1 MASVTLSGLTKSF
14 GALQIIPD
22 LNLTIVD
29 KEFVVLVGPSGCG
42 KTTALRMIAGL
53 EESSGGTISI
63 GARDVTCLRPGLR
76 NVAMVFQNYALYPH
90 MNVGANIGYGMKARG
105 ESTEAIATAVAKAA
119 RIVALD
125 KLLERRPKEL
135 SGGQRQRVAIAR
147 ALVRDPDVFLFDEP
161 LSNLD
166 AKLRVEMRSEIR
178 KLHRDLQATMIYVTH
193 DQVEAMT
200 LADRVVVMNGGRI
213 EQAADPM
220 TLYAR
225 PANVFVAGFIG
236 APSMNFVDVTVAAGP
251 NGPQIKLPEGG
262 MLSAPPEFHAAL
274 AQRLGQ
280 PLIMGIRPEHLAH
293 SPDNPP
299 LSMKVENVE
308 TLGSHRL
315 LIGTLAGAPFT
326 AQVSSGYQVTE
337 GQTAGI
343 SPDPQHMHLFDTST
357 KLSLLGQA

>member
-1 MASVTLSGLTKSF
+1 MANVTLSGLTKSF

-22 LNLTIVD
+22 LDLEIAD

-53 EESSGGTISI
+53 EESSGGRISI
-63 GARDVTCLRPGLR
+63 GDRDVTALRPGLR

-90 MNVGANIGYGMKARG
+90 MSVAANIGYGMKARG
-105 ESTEAIATAVAKAA
+105 ESPAAIHTAVAKAA

-166 AKLRVEMRSEIR
+166 AKLRVEMRTEIR
-178 KLHRDLQATMIYVTH
+178 KLHRDLQATMVYVTH

-220 TLYAR
+220 TLYSR

-236 APSMNFVDVTVAAGP
+236 APSMNFVDVRVVAGP
-251 NGPQIKLPEGG
+251 GGPQIALPGG
-262 MLSAPPEFHAAL
+262 GLLSPPALFHKAL
-274 AQRLGQ
+274 SHRAGQ
-280 PLIMGIRPEHLAH
+280 PLIMGIRPEHVTEGAVGPTLQMTV
-293 SPDNPP
+293 DT
-299 LSMKVENVE
+299 VE

-315 LIGTLAGAPFT
+315 LIGTLDGKLFT
-326 AQVSSGYQVTE
+326 AQVPPAYIAVD
-337 GQTAGI
+337 GQSAVVAP
-343 SPDPQHMHLFDTST
+343 SPEHLHLFDAST
-357 KLSLLGQA
+357 KLSLLAEV

>member
-22 LNLTIVD
+22 LDLTIAD

-53 EESSGGTISI
+53 EESSGGKISI
-63 GARDVTCLRPGLR
+63 GAKDVTSLRPGLR

-105 ESTEAIATAVAKAA
+105 ESAEVISAAVAKAA

-166 AKLRVEMRSEIR
+166 AKLRVEMRTEIR
-178 KLHRDLQATMIYVTH
+178 KLHRELQATMIYVTH

-200 LADRVVVMNGGRI
+200 LADRVVVMNGGRV

-236 APSMNFVDVTVAAGP
+236 APSMNFVEVAVVAGQAGAQIRLPDGALVT
-251 NGPQIKLPEGG
+251 
-262 MLSAPPEFHAAL
+262 PPSQFRGAL
-274 AQRLGQ
+274 AARIGQ
-280 PLIMGIRPEHLAH
+280 PVIMGIRPEHLAEGAA
-293 SPDNPP
+293 DAP
-299 LSMKVENVE
+299 LQMAVESIE

-315 LIGTLAGAPFT
+315 LIGTIAGAPFT
-326 AQVSSGYQVTE
+326 AQVAPGYSAVE
-337 GQTAGI
+337 GQIAGVT
-343 SPDPQHMHLFDTST
+343 PDMQHLHLFDNNT